1 MEISIS
7 QIRFIFILFMFL
19 MNYRIISKDSL
30 LKLTHKEAFVFCC
43 IVLNTDLENDGK
55 IYISHIKEET
65 LAKMAECTSRTIVTY
80 IKKFKQL
87 GLLDIKTEK
96 IKGELGVFDRN
107 TYSIKIPDSNLG
119 ENWFRLNYDFLKEE
133 ISSDMKGF
141 LLLLKCL
148 GINGSNTVLYSLD
161 KIGKQ
166 KLLHVG
172 LNKIKELTR
181 LGISLQVISKAKT
194 GYVITDK
201 FIYEDLPEQ
210 KADSPTEQ
218 LLVDYYN
225 RIVSYCKRQE
235 MKPPKYDKELMK
247 IIFNNCPNF
256 EFFVDKMNNRNYP
269 KEKISNLMYFI
280 KTLNFDIPES
290 NEKAKDDCIIM
301 T

>member
-1 MEISIS
+1 
-7 QIRFIFILFMFL
+7 

-80 IKKFKQL
+80 IKKFNQL

>member
-1 MEISIS
+1 
-7 QIRFIFILFMFL
+7 

-65 LAKMAECTSRTIVTY
+65 LAKMAECTSRTIVAY